1 MNQKS
6 TVELSLDQI
15 DMFDEPLEQLRGIHS
30 LMMRVNGDDELGGV
44 VALLDVP
51 FQRLYSLRK
60 QIEAGV
66 P

>member
-15 DMFDEPLEQLRGIHS
+15 DMFDEALEQLRGIHS

-51 FQRLYSLRK
+51 FQRLCSLRK